1 MKRLTMLFI
10 ALVFIGSIFVINNE
24 NAQAADFEKASAKK
38 IILVKSEPGESY
50 KTLGKIKAKTSVKVY
65 GGVPIGKDQE
75 NASTADQYGWSK
87 IMYNGKYA
95 YVPTHELK
103 FEHPSAWAP
112 GVKAQAIAEI
122 KEQFVSKNDKIR
134 LVYDRNSYYEVF
146 VQKDGKGEYQYLVY
160 INCKTGWWHG

>member
-1 MKRLTMLFI
+1 MKKLTILLM

-24 NAQAADFEKASAKK
+24 NAQAADFEKAFAKK
-38 IILVKSEPGESY
+38 TILVKSAPGESY
-50 KTLGKIKAKTSVKVY
+50 KTLGKLKAKTSVKVY

-87 IMYNGKYA
+87 IMYKGKYA

-103 FEHPSAWAP
+103 FEHPSAWTP
-112 GVKAQAIAEI
+112 GVKAKAIAEI

-146 VQKDGKGEYQYLVY
+146 IQKEGKGEYQYLVY